1 MRGTS
6 LQARRPLTRPSGTL
20 SPLARGEG
28 GKNGAAPIS
37 LLPVLTRPLR
47 KNSTAGEK
55 FGFGPVIWVR
65 WPGEP
70 SLARLPGVRIVMVR
84 A

>member
-6 LQARRPLTRPSGTL
+6 LQARPPLTRPSGTL

-28 GKNGAAPIS
+28 KTRPHVPFS
-37 LLPVLTRPLR
+37 PSFTRPLR